1 MLAAVTRGE
10 NTMELVDV
18 PAPGEPGPGEVLLRP
33 EIVGVCGSDVH
44 IFHGDL
50 GDDVFPRIQ
59 GHEISAVV
67 DAVGPGSD
75 HVRQGDRVAVWPV
88 LACGR
93 CYPCSIGRQNVCANI
108 AIIGAHV
115 DGALQERLRVPAS
128 QVFAVGDMAPAV
140 TAFVEPTSIG
150 VRTVVRARVEAGDR
164 VVVLGAGP
172 IGQAVC
178 LAAGDLGATV
188 LMADV
193 VPERLEHARAMG
205 AREIVCGDAAAV
217 ADQVRE
223 WAGGDGVAVLI
234 ETTGVPAVVRSA
246 FDVVAPAGR
255 LVLVAL
261 SHHEVSLPLMDFP
274 IRELD
279 VLGVSCCNAGEF
291 AAAVDLVRRNEDAVA
306 RLITDEFAFER
317 APDALRY
324 VAGGSPELMKAVIT
338 VAP

>member
-1 MLAAVTRGE
+1 
-10 NTMELVDV
+10 MELLEV
-18 PAPGEPGPGEVLLRP
+18 PWPGEPGAGEVVLAP
-33 EIVGVCGSDVH
+33 ELVGVCGSDVH
-44 IFHGDL
+44 LFHGDL
-50 GDDVFPRIQ
+50 GGDVFPRIQ
-59 GHEISAVV
+59 GHEISAVI
-67 DAVGPGSD
+67 DAVGPGVEA
-75 HVRQGDRVAVWPV
+75 VRPGERVAVWPV

-93 CYPCSIGRQNVCANI
+93 CYPCSIGRENVCANI

-128 QVFAVGDMAPAV
+128 QVFPVGDMAPAV

-150 VRTVVRARVEAGDR
+150 VRTVVRARVSEEDR

-178 LAAGDLGATV
+178 LAARDRGAAV

-193 VPERLEHARAMG
+193 VPERLEHARSMG
-205 AREIVCGDAAAV
+205 AEAVVCGDAVAV
-217 ADQVRE
+217 AGEVRD
-223 WAGGDGVAVLI
+223 WAGGDGIGVLI

-261 SHHEVSLPLMDFP
+261 SHHDVTLPLMDFP

-279 VLGVSCCNAGEF
+279 VLGVSCCNAAEF
-291 AAAVDLVRRNEDAVA
+291 ADAVDLVRRHEQAVA
-306 RLITDEFAFER
+306 RLITDEFRFAQ
-317 APDALRY
+317 APAAIAY
-324 VAGGSPELMKAVIT
+324 VADGAPELMKAVIK
-338 VAP
+338 VAG

>member
-10 NTMELVDV
+10 SSMELLDV
-18 PAPGEPGPGEVLLRP
+18 PEPGAPGPGEVVLRP
-33 EIVGVCGSDVH
+33 EVVGVCGSDVH
-44 IFHGDL
+44 LFHGDL

-59 GHEISAVV
+59 GHEISAVI
-67 DAVGPGSD
+67 DSLGPGND
-75 HVRQGDRVAVWPV
+75 HVRVGERVAVWPV

-93 CYPCSIGRQNVCANI
+93 CYACRIGRENVCANI

-115 DGALQERLRVPAS
+115 DGALQERLVVPAS

-150 VRTVVRARVEAGDR
+150 VRTVVRARVSAEDR

-178 LAAGDLGATV
+178 LAGSDLGAAV

-205 AREIVCGDAAAV
+205 ADEVVCGDAAAV
-217 ADQVRE
+217 ADQVRG
-223 WAGGDGVAVLI
+223 WAGADGVAVLV
-234 ETTGVPAVVRSA
+234 ETTGVPAVVRTA
-246 FDVVAPAGR
+246 FDVMAPTGR

-279 VLGVSCCNAGEF
+279 VLGVSCCNPAEF
-291 AAAVDLVRRNEDAVA
+291 GTAVDLVRRNQDAVA
-306 RLITDEFAFER
+306 RLITDEFPFER
-317 APDALRY
+317 APEALRY
-324 VAGGSPELMKAVIT
+324 VDRGSPELMKAVIT

>member
-1 MLAAVTRGE
+1 VLAAVTRGE
-10 NTMELVDV
+10 YSLELVDV

-75 HVRQGDRVAVWPV
+75 HIRQGDRVAVWPV

-205 AREIVCGDAAAV
+205 AQEIVCGDAAAV

>member
-1 MLAAVTRGE
+1 
-10 NTMELVDV
+10 MELVDV
-18 PAPGEPGPGEVLLRP
+18 PEPGDPGPGEVVLRP
-33 EIVGVCGSDVH
+33 EVVGVCGSDVH
-44 IFHGDL
+44 LFHGDL
-50 GDDVFPRIQ
+50 GEDVFPRIQ

-67 DAVGPGSD
+67 DALGPGSD
-75 HVRQGDRVAVWPV
+75 HVRIGERVAVWPV
-88 LACGR
+88 LTCGG
-93 CYPCSIGRQNVCANI
+93 CYACSIGRENVCANI

-115 DGALQERLRVPAS
+115 DGALQERLLVPAS

-150 VRTVVRARVEAGDR
+150 VRAVVRARVSAEDR

-178 LAAGDLGATV
+178 LAASDLGATV

-193 VPERLEHARAMG
+193 VPQRLQLARAMG
-205 AREIVCGDAAAV
+205 AAEVVCGDAAAV
-217 ADQVRE
+217 ADELRD
-223 WAGGDGVAVLI
+223 WAGTDGVAVLI

-246 FDVVAPAGR
+246 FDVIASAGR

-291 AAAVDLVRRNEDAVA
+291 GAAVDLVRRNQDAVA

-317 APDALRY
+317 APEALRY

>member
-1 MLAAVTRGE
+1 M
-10 NTMELVDV
+10 
-18 PAPGEPGPGEVLLRP
+18 
-33 EIVGVCGSDVH
+33 
-44 IFHGDL
+44 
-50 GDDVFPRIQ
+50 
-59 GHEISAVV
+59 
-67 DAVGPGSD
+67 
-75 HVRQGDRVAVWPV
+75 
-88 LACGR
+88 R
-93 CYPCSIGRQNVCANI
+93 CYPCSIGRENVCANI

-178 LAAGDLGATV
+178 LAAGDLGAAV

-205 AREIVCGDAAAV
+205 A
-217 ADQVRE
+217 
-223 WAGGDGVAVLI
+223 AGGRLRRRGRGGRSGARVGRRRRRGGAHRDDRRARRWCAARSTSSRRPAGWCWWRSR
-234 ETTGVPAVVRSA
+234 TTRSA
-246 FDVVAPAGR
+246 CR
-255 LVLVAL
+255 
-261 SHHEVSLPLMDFP
+261 SWTS
-274 IRELD
+274 RSSELD

-317 APDALRY
+317 APEALRLRRRRQRR
-324 VAGGSPELMKAVIT
+324 ELMKAVIQRRALAGSRFIRCPT
-338 VAP
+338 AIAMWQSSRPSHLAREVQEPVSAPREGIPLHV